1 MRIRW
6 RGSAYGRN
14 VVSNMALTCLSQHS
28 LLGDAGPVITVER
41 VLHLADAP
49 PDHIVT
55 DDFCTMSHSPAGW
68 RNEFH
73 GWATVMVSPNG
84 THVRALAHPGCTR
97 TTLMHLTCD
106 MVLPAAVAATA
117 MMAFHASAVVLADG
131 AVMFLGPSGRGKSF
145 LSVALALQG
154 AAFMADDHVTIS
166 RSDDGFHVHL
176 AYPGARL
183 HRNSIEVLWGVA
195 SAVTTFPVAQYT
207 DKRRIRASLAGIAT
221 ADRMPLR
228 ACVVLG
234 HEHYEGPATLA
245 PMRPSVAI
253 GAMADQVMTNYQHN
267 RIGQQLVVED
277 VAQLVERI
285 PVFHL
290 DYERCATEVT
300 AVAELLCRLPSR

>member
-14 VVSNMALTCLSQHS
+14 VVSNTALTCLSPHT

-41 VLHLADAP
+41 VSHMADAS
-49 PDHIVT
+49 PDHRVT
-55 DDFCTMSHSPAGW
+55 DDFCTVSHSPVGW

-97 TTLMHLTCD
+97 TTLIHLTCD

-117 MMAFHASAVVLADG
+117 MMAFHASAVAIADG
-131 AVMFLGPSGRGKSF
+131 AVMFVGPSGRGKSF
-145 LSVALALQG
+145 LSVALARQG

-166 RSDDGFHVHL
+166 NADNRFYAHL

-183 HRNSIEVLWGVA
+183 HPDSIEALWGGD
-195 SAVTTFPVAQYT
+195 SAVTTSPVAQYT
-207 DKRRIRASLAGIAT
+207 DKRRVRASLSGIST
-221 ADRMPLR
+221 ADRMPLQ

-234 HEHYEGPATLA
+234 DEQYEGPATLA

-253 GAMADQVMTNYQHN
+253 GAVAEHVMTNYQHN
-267 RIGQQLVVED
+267 RMGQCLVVED

-285 PVFHL
+285 PVF
-290 DYERCATEVT
+290 
-300 AVAELLCRLPSR
+300 LLNYQPLPPPQ

>member
-1 MRIRW
+1 MRW

-14 VVSNMALTCLSQHS
+14 VVSNMALTCLSQHM
-28 LLGDAGPVITVER
+28 LVGDAGPVITLER
-41 VLHLADAP
+41 VHHLADAP

-55 DDFCTMSHSPAGW
+55 DDFCTVSHSPAGW

-73 GWATVMVSPNG
+73 GWATVMVSPDG

-97 TTLMHLTCD
+97 TTLMHLSCD

-117 MMAFHASAVVLADG
+117 MMAFHASAVGLADG
-131 AVMFLGPSGRGKSF
+131 ALMFLGPSGRGKSF
-145 LSVALALQG
+145 LSMALALQG

-166 RSDDGFHVHL
+166 RTDDCFYAHL

-183 HRNSIEVLWGVA
+183 HLDSIQVLWGRLGAVA
-195 SAVTTFPVAQYT
+195 TFPVAQYT
-207 DKRRIRASLAGIAT
+207 DKRRIRTSLTGIST
-221 ADRMPLR
+221 ADRMPVR

-234 HEHYEGPATLA
+234 DEHYQGPATLT
-245 PMRPSVAI
+245 PMRPSVAL
-253 GAMADQVMTNYQHN
+253 GAMAEQVMTNYQHN
-267 RIGQQLVVED
+267 RVGQQLVVED

-290 DYERCATEVT
+290 DYERCATEVK
-300 AVAELLCRLPSR
+300 AVAELLCRLLSR